1 MQHLKGC
8 SPARRWGKIKTLS
21 GMEGPVGSRDNVLK
35 SIHHL
40 EGACGLSADNLANHI
55 NTAFVPPMEDFEPL
69 THNPFRGDVSV
80 SSSRTVN
87 ELSVLKKLCAVNP
100 AKAQGPN
107 SIPGWL
113 LKENE
118 DLLTPPPPIMDIMNI
133 SSAKAG
139 CPYLGKEQISS
150 LSPNKDLSKTSTST
164 FAPFPLRLSCPRLQ
178 RIMLFMTGYNIPNH
192 ILCLIADFLLDRRQ
206 RVKLAQDCFSECHY
220 RTVHPSRCSSGD
232 KARAVALL
240 NND

>member
-8 SPARRWGKIKTLS
+8 TPARRWGEIKTLS
-21 GMEGPVGSRDNVLK
+21 GMEGPVGSHDNVLK

-40 EGACGLSADNLANHI
+40 EGACGLSADDLANHI

-69 THNPFRGDVSV
+69 THNPFRVDVSV

-87 ELSVLKKLCAVNP
+87 ELSVLKKLCSVNP

-133 SSAKAG
+133 SFCEGWLPLSWKG
-139 CPYLGKEQISS
+139 TDIIPVSKQRLIQDINKHLCPIS
-150 LSPNKDLSKTSTST
+150 LRPILSKI
-164 FAPFPLRLSCPRLQ
+164 AEDYVVHDRLQ
-178 RIMLFMTGYNIPNH
+178 YFKPHLML
-192 ILCLIADFLLDRRQ
+192 
-206 RVKLAQDCFSECHY
+206 DC
-220 RTVHPSRCSSGD
+220 
-232 KARAVALL
+232 
-240 NND
+240 